1 MKAITKISIENLKFE
16 VLDKSELNR
25 VRGGVEPPKTRDKD
39 IYDFEED

>member
-1 MKAITKISIENLKFE
+1 MRAVTRNIENFHFE
-16 VLDKSELNR
+16 LLSQIEMIE